1 MGLDFTLYEI
11 INYDYKKRK
20 KGFKVKEVLTL
31 SNATA
36 SILVEWLYR
45 NNSDEIP
52 DKSDEAGA
60 YILWYGEDVSEVLEN
75 LCNVL
80 EASPE
85 HRDIFALH
93 YFPLKHTCEDY
104 FNTCKMF
111 SDDYYN
117 RLQEIYDALSEFCY
131 DREDHLI
138 HSNRRFAYNVSW

>member
-11 INYDYKKRK
+11 INYNYKKRK
-20 KGFKVKEVLTL
+20 KGFQVKEVLTL

-36 SILVEWLYR
+36 SILVGWLYR
-45 NNSDEIP
+45 NNSDEMP

-104 FNTCKMF
+104 FTTCKMF

-117 RLQEIYDALSEFCY
+117 RLQEIYDALSVFCY
-131 DREDHLI
+131 DKDNNLI
-138 HSNRRFAYNVSW
+138 HSNRRFVYNVSW